1 MLQYQKIKKKLE
13 YFKKYFMQNV
23 SYILKK
29 KTIFLIFQLFYF
41 ISTYINILKK
51 NNIFLDII
59 LSRYALHNL
68 LFLHY
73 SLVLLI
79 KV

>member
-29 KTIFLIFQLFYF
+29 NNIFDFPIILFHF
-41 ISTYINILKK
+41 NIYQHIKK